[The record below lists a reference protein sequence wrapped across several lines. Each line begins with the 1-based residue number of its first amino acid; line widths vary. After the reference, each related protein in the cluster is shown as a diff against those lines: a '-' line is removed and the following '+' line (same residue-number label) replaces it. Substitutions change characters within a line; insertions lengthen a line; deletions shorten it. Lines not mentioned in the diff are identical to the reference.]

1 MAVVGFKKAII
12 CVPKTNSIGVDKFT
26 IDKTGGGTIEASI
39 KGISAEQTTVY
50 ASNVPIWVS
59 AKGVGEL
66 TASLNVFDLYKGGV
80 YEKILGIERSED
92 GVAIVGE
99 NTEAPYVSAVFVAD
113 GADGKEM
120 YFGLCKGRFSHPEI
134 ALNTTESGGTEPNT
148 ETIEG
153 SFVTDDRG
161 YAYMSAVSSAT
172 LTLDKFVEK
181 VANVGASVDVKK

>member
-1 MAVVGFKKAII
+1 MVIIAVVGFKKAII
-12 CVPKTNSIGVDKFT
+12 SVPKTEGVGVDKYT
-26 IDKTGGGTIEASI
+26 IDKSGGGTIEASI
-39 KGISAEQTTVY
+39 QGISAEQTTVY

-66 TASLNVFDLYKGGV
+66 TASLNVFDLYKNNV
-80 YEKILGIERSED
+80 YEKILGIERGED
-92 GVAIVGE
+92 GIAIVGE

-120 YFGLCKGRFSHPEI
+120 YFGLVKGRFSHPEI

-153 SFVTDDRG
+153 SFVTDSRG
-161 YAYMSAVSSAT
+161 FAYMSGVSSEK
-172 LTLDKFVEK
+172 LTLDKFVDK
-181 VANVGASVDVKK
+181 VNNINKLP

>member
-1 MAVVGFKKAII
+1 MVIIAVVGFKKAII
-12 CVPKTNSIGVDKFT
+12 SVPKAGGTGVDKYT
-26 IDKTGGGTIEASI
+26 IDKSGGGTIEASI
-39 KGISAEQTTVY
+39 QGISAEQTTVY

-66 TASLNVFDLYKGGV
+66 TASLNVFDLYKDNV
-80 YEKILGIERSED
+80 YEKILGIERGED
-92 GVAIVGE
+92 GIAIVGE

-120 YFGLCKGRFSHPEI
+120 YFGLVKGRFSHPEI

-153 SFVTDDRG
+153 SFVTDSRG
-161 YAYMSAVSSAT
+161 FAYMSAVSSET
-172 LTLDKFVEK
+172 LTLDKFVDK
-181 VANVGASVDVKK
+181 VNNINPLA

>member
-1 MAVVGFKKAII
+1 VVIIAVVGFKKAII
-12 CVPKTNSIGVDKFT
+12 SVRGGEDGKTIDKYT

-39 KGISAEQTTVY
+39 SGISAEQTTVY

-66 TASLNVFDLYKGGV
+66 SASLNVFDLYKDGV
-80 YEKILGIERSED
+80 YEKILGITRD
-92 GVAIVGE
+92 GEGIASVGE
-99 NTEAPYVSAVFVAD
+99 DTEAPYVSVTFVAD

-120 YFGLCKGRFSHPEI
+120 YFGLTKGRFSHPEI

-161 YAYMSAVSSAT
+161 IAYMSGVSSET

-181 VANVGASVDVKK
+181 LNNVTAP

>member
-1 MAVVGFKKAII
+1 MVIIAVVGFKKAII
-12 CVPKTNSIGVDKFT
+12 SVPKAGGTGVDKYT
-26 IDKTGGGTIEASI
+26 IDKSGGGTIEASI
-39 KGISAEQTTVY
+39 QGISAEQTTVY

-66 TASLNVFDLYKGGV
+66 TASLNVFDLYKDNV
-80 YEKILGIERSED
+80 YEKILGIERGED
-92 GVAIVGE
+92 GIAIVGE

-120 YFGLCKGRFSHPEI
+120 YFGLVKGRFSHPEI

-153 SFVTDDRG
+153 SFVTDSRG
-161 YAYMSAVSSAT
+161 FAYMSAVSSET
-172 LTLDKFVEK
+172 LTLDKFVDK
-181 VANVGASVDVKK
+181 VNNINPLP

>member
-1 MAVVGFKKAII
+1 MVIIAVVGFKKAII
-12 CVPKTNSIGVDKFT
+12 SVPKVGGTGVDKYT
-26 IDKTGGGTIEASI
+26 IDKSGGGTIEASI
-39 KGISAEQTTVY
+39 QGISAEQTTVY

-66 TASLNVFDLYKGGV
+66 TASLNVFDLYKDNV
-80 YEKILGIERSED
+80 YEKILGIERGED
-92 GVAIVGE
+92 GIAIVGE

-120 YFGLCKGRFSHPEI
+120 YFGLVKGRFSHPEI

-153 SFVTDDRG
+153 SFVTDSRG
-161 YAYMSAVSSAT
+161 FAYMSAVSSET
-172 LTLDKFVEK
+172 LTLDKFVDK
-181 VANVGASVDVKK
+181 VNNINPLP